1 MVVDMVGSV
10 LETLKSA
17 DKPITAKLIAREV
30 RKDTN
35 LSGIRKSDVNSILY
49 NELQRE
55 VHQDAD
61 FQWSLV

>member
-10 LETLKSA
+10 RETLKSA

-49 NELQRE
+49 NELQHE